1 MNLAWYD
8 IVGFL
13 GVLCIVLA
21 YFLIQ
26 TGKLESSSISYSI
39 LNGTGASLVL
49 LSLYYDFNF
58 PSFVVEFFWLLISI
72 LGLIRALRS
81 KDRQPAD

>member
-1 MNLAWYD
+1 MNVAWYD
-8 IVGFL
+8 ILGFIGVGF
-13 GVLCIVLA
+13 IVGA

-26 TGKLESSSISYSI
+26 TGKLESASKTYSI
-39 LNGTGASLVL
+39 LNGAGASLVL

-72 LGLIRALRS
+72 LGLVRAIRSGER
-81 KDRQPAD
+81 